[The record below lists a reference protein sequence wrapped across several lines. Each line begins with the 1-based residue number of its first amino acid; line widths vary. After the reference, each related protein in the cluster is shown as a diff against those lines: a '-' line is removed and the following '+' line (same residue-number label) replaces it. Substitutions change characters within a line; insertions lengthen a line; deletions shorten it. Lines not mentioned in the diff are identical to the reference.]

1 MGGFVDFFR
10 MVWRWWS
17 SPAVTQPEPIRKL
30 SLIGRDETALS
41 LAGRIE
47 TALTLTGSIA
57 VSRLPQS
64 LSCVY
69 GEAVEI
75 TLTMDAPPA
84 GGASGWTLGFWLRKD
99 TLTGSL
105 VVVTKT
111 SGSGITLVDATAGI
125 WTVLLSSADT
135 KQVTGTY
142 LFDLWRTDAGDET
155 ALAQGR
161 FSIGDTVRP

>member
-10 MVWRWWS
+10 MAWRWLS
-17 SPAVTQPEPIRKL
+17 SPAGAQPEPVRKL
-30 SLIGRDETALS
+30 SLIGRDEADLALV
-41 LAGRIE
+41 GRIE
-47 TALTLTGSIA
+47 TALTLTGSIT

-75 TLTMDAPPA
+75 TLTMDAPPV
-84 GGASGWTLGFWLRKD
+84 GGVAGWTLGFWVRKD
-99 TLTGSL
+99 TLAGSL

-111 SGSGITLVDATAGI
+111 SGSGITLVDAVAGI

-135 KQVTGTY
+135 KQTTGTY